1 MGGEECIIIIDGN
14 KAQGLAYQLIT
25 TAAAS
30 CQLVDYLRT
39 EENWD
44 EDDAKPIAEFHKRAI
59 RKLNELTEELDR
71 LNHELAHKYE

>member
-1 MGGEECIIIIDGN
+1 MGGEECVIIIDGN
-14 KAQGLAYQLIT
+14 KVQGGSYNLIT

-39 EENWD
+39 EETWD
-44 EDDAKPIAEFHKRAI
+44 DEDAKPIAEFHKKAI
-59 RKLNELTEELDR
+59 RKLKELTDELDQ